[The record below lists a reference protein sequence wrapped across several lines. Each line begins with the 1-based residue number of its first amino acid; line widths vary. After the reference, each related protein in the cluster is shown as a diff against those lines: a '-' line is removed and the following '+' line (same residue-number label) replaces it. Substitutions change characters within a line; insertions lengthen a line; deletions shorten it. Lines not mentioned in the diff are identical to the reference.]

1 VEGFEVKAIN
11 SAAKVFINHRVEN
24 LVIEWSAKRWPHSL
38 SVGDELLEKLYDT
51 GYTIRHYDLRMTLP
65 QPEVALP
72 EEIFP
77 VIGRTWEV
85 PRDKIRAMNDFL
97 KNKDAYGEAN
107 LWLKLER

>member
-1 VEGFEVKAIN
+1 MVSKKMATFTF
-11 SAAKVFINHRVEN
+11 SR
-24 LVIEWSAKRWPHSL
+24 
-38 SVGDELLEKLYDT
+38 DELLEKLYDT

-65 QPEVALP
+65 QPDVALP
-72 EEIFP
+72 EESFP

-107 LWLKLER
+107 LWLKLERNPSRPLSEIWK